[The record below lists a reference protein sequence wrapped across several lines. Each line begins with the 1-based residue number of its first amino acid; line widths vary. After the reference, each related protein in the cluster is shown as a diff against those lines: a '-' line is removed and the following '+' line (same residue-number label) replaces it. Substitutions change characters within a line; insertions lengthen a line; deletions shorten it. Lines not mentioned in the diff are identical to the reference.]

1 MNYRQLQYAVMLAEV
16 RNFSEAAQRLD
27 ISQPALSKQIIGLE
41 TELGV
46 KLFDRSTMPLS
57 LTSAGEFFVQRAEE
71 LLFEEDVLIKTM
83 SRYRS
88 GEYGKL
94 TIGVSPF
101 RSLYLMPPVVRA
113 LKEKYPHL
121 SIVLGEYGR
130 EHLHKGISDGL
141 YDFVITNLPVD
152 DSILEAI
159 PLERDSLVLA
169 VPNELRHM
177 IDKETVRKNGN
188 RQSVN
193 LSGCGKLP
201 FVVVSKG
208 QEMRQL
214 FDKLCRFSRI
224 EPQIYME
231 VVGITTAWA
240 MAQAGLAATILPVQF
255 MRSEL
260 LNSNITIFEIDQS
273 TFIRQ
278 PAIVTRRGQFISEY
292 AQYAIDLL
300 REAE

>member
-1 MNYRQLQYAVMLAEV
+1 MNYRQLQYAVLLAEV
-16 RNFSEAAQRLD
+16 RNFSEAARQLN
-27 ISQPALSKQIIGLE
+27 ISQPAFSKQIIGLE
-41 TELGV
+41 AELGV
-46 KLFDRSTMPLS
+46 KLFERSTTPLS
-57 LTSAGEFFVQRAEE
+57 LTPAGEFFVQKAEE
-71 LLFEEDVLIKTM
+71 LLFEEDVLVKNM
-83 SRYRS
+83 SRYKS

-121 SIVLGEYGR
+121 SVVLCEYGR
-130 EHLHKGISDGL
+130 AQLHKGISDGL

-152 DSILEAI
+152 DSLLEAV

-169 VPNELRHM
+169 VPNELLHL
-177 IDKETVRKNGN
+177 IDKDKINNSGSR
-188 RQSVN
+188 RSVD
-193 LSGCGKLP
+193 LASCRDLP

-214 FDKLCRFSRI
+214 FDKLCRVAQI

-260 LNSNITIFEIDQS
+260 LNSSTTIFEIDGN
-273 TFIRQ
+273 TFTRQ

-300 REAE
+300 RDG